1 MILASED
8 RVTPADLALDAY
20 ARAKEPKEVSLFS
33 CGHFELYRSPIG
45 PESEGSYWPGPVYQR
60 LGYLRPNV

>member
-33 CGHFELYRSPIG
+33 CGHFELYRSPIF
-45 PESEGSYWPGPVYQR
+45 EQSAIVQVEFLKKWIA
-60 LGYLRPNV
+60 